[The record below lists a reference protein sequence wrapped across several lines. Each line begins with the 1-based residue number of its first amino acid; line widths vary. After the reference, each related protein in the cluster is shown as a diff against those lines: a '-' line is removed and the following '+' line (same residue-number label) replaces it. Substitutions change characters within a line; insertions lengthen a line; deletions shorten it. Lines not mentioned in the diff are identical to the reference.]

1 MEKISV
7 LVPVYNAEKYIEK
20 CIKSII
26 NQTYKNIEIIL
37 IDDESKDDSLNIMK
51 KMQKQDDR
59 IKIIS
64 IKNQGV
70 ADARN
75 KALENSTGTFVTF
88 VDSDDTIDNDYLEV
102 LYSNLEK
109 YNADIAVIN
118 CKNVIE
124 ETGKVLHKD
133 FGIKKIKEYNNV
145 EAVKDLFY
153 YNFLRHSPWGKLY
166 KKKVWENI
174 KFPLGKNYEDLAII
188 YKTFLNANRIIYI
201 PEEKYNYLIREGSI
215 VHNEIRKTDVQA
227 IIEYCGKI
235 LEDIN
240 KNYPELTKATEF
252 LLVDH
257 ELYLWYRIPDNKE
270 YKEYLKIAKANVK
283 KYRKNVLKDKNVS
296 KKHKMAIILSYLGR
310 SIYKKAIE
318 INKRRSGK

>member
-26 NQTYKNIEIIL
+26 NQTYKDIEIVL
-37 IDDESKDDSLNIMK
+37 IDDESKDNSLNIMK
-51 KMQKQDDR
+51 NLQKQDNR
-59 IKIIS
+59 IKIVS
-64 IKNQGV
+64 VENKGV

-75 KALENSTGTFVTF
+75 SAIENATGKLLTF
-88 VDSDDTIDNDYLEV
+88 VDSDDTIDEDYLEIM
-102 LYSNLEK
+102 YNNLKK
-109 YNADIAVIN
+109 YDADIAVIN
-118 CKNVIE
+118 CKNIIE
-124 ETGKVLHKD
+124 ETGAILHKD
-133 FGIKKIKEYNNV
+133 FGIKQIKEYTST

-166 KKKVWENI
+166 KRNVWNNI

-188 YKTFLNANRIIYI
+188 YKTFLNANKIIYI
-201 PEEKYNYLIREGSI
+201 PEEKYNYLIRKGSI
-215 VHNEIRKTDVQA
+215 VHNEIRKTDAQA
-227 IIEYCGKI
+227 IIEYCSKI
-235 LEDIN
+235 LEDVN
-240 KNYPELTKATEF
+240 KNYPELTKAAEF

-296 KKHKMAIILSYLGR
+296 KKHKIAIILSYFGR
-310 SIYKKAIE
+310 NIYKKAIE
-318 INKRRSGK
+318 INKKRNRK

>member
-26 NQTYKNIEIIL
+26 NQTYKDIEIVL
-37 IDDESKDDSLNIMK
+37 IDDESKDNSLNIMK
-51 KMQKQDDR
+51 NLQKQDNR
-59 IKIIS
+59 IKIVS
-64 IKNQGV
+64 VENKGV

-75 KALENSTGTFVTF
+75 SAIENATGKLLTF
-88 VDSDDTIDNDYLEV
+88 VDSDDTIDEDYLEIM
-102 LYSNLEK
+102 YNNLKK
-109 YNADIAVIN
+109 YDADIAVIN
-118 CKNVIE
+118 CKNIIE
-124 ETGKVLHKD
+124 ETGAILHKD
-133 FGIKKIKEYNNV
+133 FGIKQIKEYTST

-153 YNFLRHSPWGKLY
+153 YNFLRHSPWRKLY
-166 KKKVWENI
+166 KRNVWNNI

-188 YKTFLNANRIIYI
+188 YKTFLNANKIIYI
-201 PEEKYNYLIREGSI
+201 PEEKYNYLIRKGSI
-215 VHNEIRKTDVQA
+215 VHNEIRKTDAQA
-227 IIEYCGKI
+227 IIEYCSKI
-235 LEDIN
+235 LEDVN
-240 KNYPELTKATEF
+240 KNYPELTKAAEF

-296 KKHKMAIILSYLGR
+296 KKHKIAIILSYFGR
-310 SIYKKAIE
+310 NIYKKAIE
-318 INKRRSGK
+318 INKKRNRK